1 MNKIA
6 QAYKIGALLDPVKLL
21 SKNSLSGLRSRLSR
35 VIPGSAPS
43 KPSTLLAQAYR
54 GLGTPVSKL
63 TRGQQ
68 VAAGTGALGLGAALG
83 HEMGQPILE
92 ILKGIPDAQV
102 SELFTKFNQKQL
114 LESANAKNLEIAQ
127 GYLKDAV
134 SALPTTSEAGTIIN
148 KATRDLV
155 NQRLVDPLNTELASK
170 LTSFSRN
177 QLEPQA
183 RSLAGLLGLAST
195 GQLGQDLVKAV
206 PVVGISGDISGL
218 ARQLAVLKS
227 LDSPEVLGK
236 IREAYKPLVGE
247 IADPIKR
254 NIKNEAE
261 RLIVNTSSPALRDYA
276 KAREAITPNL
286 PSTFEATRDQ
296 LKRVTSISP
305 NKLLETRINELL
317 PATKTTLNN
326 QVAGLDSRL
335 VNLTRQISSPLN
347 LLENNSP
354 YLPIPR
360 SVVGADTAR
369 AGGSDLVASNIRKN
383 ALEAAAKAV
392 AKAGGKQIP
401 GLGWAAGLL
410 DSAYSAQA
418 NQFFDRYIT
427 GATTPGGN
435 LFVGKDY
442 YSPALEKLYT
452 NLKAPAG
459 AVDSLYQKSVDPNYI
474 KSTSEELM
482 DKIIASRSKS

>member
-1 MNKIA
+1 MDKIA
-6 QAYKIGALLDPVKLL
+6 QAYKIGSVLDPLKLL
-21 SKNSLSGLRSRLSR
+21 SKNSLASLQSRLSR
-35 VIPGSAPS
+35 LAPRPTPA

-114 LESANAKNLEIAQ
+114 LESANAKNLEMAQ
-127 GYLKDAV
+127 GYLRDAL
-134 SALPTTSEAGTIIN
+134 SKLPSTSEVSTQLN
-148 KATRDLV
+148 KATRDIV
-155 NQRLVDPLNTELASK
+155 NQRLVDPLNTELTGK
-170 LTSFSRN
+170 VTSFSRN

-227 LDSPEVLGK
+227 LDSPEILDK
-236 IREAYKPLVGE
+236 IRSAYKPLVGE
-247 IADPIKR
+247 LSEPIKR
-254 NIKNEAE
+254 NIQNEAE
-261 RLIVNTSSPALRDYA
+261 RLIPSISNPAYRDYV
-276 KAREAITPNL
+276 KAREVITPNL
-286 PSTFEATRDQ
+286 PSSFEAVRDQ
-296 LKRVTSISP
+296 LKKVTALSP
-305 NKLLETRINELL
+305 NKIIETRANELL
-317 PATKTTLNN
+317 PSTKATLSN
-326 QVAGLDSRL
+326 QVARLDSKL
-335 VNLTRQISSPLN
+335 VNLSRQIRSPLN
-347 LLENNSP
+347 LLEENSP

-360 SVVGADTAR
+360 SVVGTDTAI
-369 AGGSDLVASNIRKN
+369 AGGSDLVASNVKKN